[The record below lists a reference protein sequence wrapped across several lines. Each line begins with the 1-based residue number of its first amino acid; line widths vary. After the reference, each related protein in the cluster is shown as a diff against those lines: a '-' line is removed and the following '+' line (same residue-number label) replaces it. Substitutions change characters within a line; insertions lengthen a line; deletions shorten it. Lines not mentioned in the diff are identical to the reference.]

1 MPLCCYWWPGSITGD
16 AMAFRWTAN
25 AAAFMLPE
33 RANEGMKMTF
43 ASYRNSCACPTVVCA
58 WLMLVNIGPVARH
71 SASAIEPIQIALLVD
86 NMASKGSGYDAQELH
101 NLGVSGLAAVL
112 DHLLPDTAPPAA
124 PAPAGPPEEAI
135 RKLIAELDHDDFQ
148 TRERATAELAASGRS
163 QRTLI
168 EEAAASHKA
177 EMALRAQRIIAT
189 WQARPQARLSAYLS
203 GFWAYVEKI
212 EDGKRLN
219 LLAQRTLKAFEQG
232 MPQGDRLHLLRLCLA
247 GVAHGRDAGSC
258 DLLRALI
265 EHDDARVAVLAAETV
280 GAYKTD
286 ASFFPT
292 ILIDALNSKRPAVVE
307 AAMRFATGCSDER
320 QREALRASLRN
331 IFEKQ
336 SEALKFQA
344 CLPLTRD
351 FHDSS
356 AWIYVLE
363 QTQSKDANRAR
374 TACNWVG
381 DTGTRGQP
389 APAGLAQALTPL
401 LKSPSADLRR
411 WTVQSLGSYSGE
423 QVVRSL
429 IPLLADDD
437 DQVVRQV
444 GASLRQQ
451 PDQNLVKRLV
461 QAANIARSDVA
472 ARRPVRE
479 VLVELERP

>member
-1 MPLCCYWWPGSITGD
+1 MNFS
-16 AMAFRWTAN
+16 
-25 AAAFMLPE
+25 
-33 RANEGMKMTF
+33 
-43 ASYRNSCACPTVVCA
+43 SYCNWCACRALVSA
-58 WLMLVNIGPVARH
+58 GLMLSNLGPGACH
-71 SASAIEPIQIALLVD
+71 QASAIEPIQIALLVD

-101 NLGVSGLAAVL
+101 NLGESGLAAVL

-124 PAPAGPPEEAI
+124 PLPAGPPEEAI
-135 RKLIAELDHDDFQ
+135 RQWIAELDHDDFQ
-148 TRERATAELAASGRS
+148 TRERATAELAASGRN
-163 QRTLI
+163 QRKLI
-168 EEAAASHKA
+168 EEAAQSQKA

-219 LLAQRTLKAFEQG
+219 LLARRTLKAFEQG
-232 MPQGDRLHLLRLCLA
+232 MAQGDRLHLLRLCLA
-247 GVAHGRDAGSC
+247 GVAHGRDATSC
-258 DLLRALI
+258 EVLRPLI
-265 EHDDARVAVLAAETV
+265 EHDDVQVAILAAETV

-292 ILIDALNSKRPAVVE
+292 ILIDALNSERPGVAE
-307 AAMRFATGCSDER
+307 AAMRFAAGSSDEK
-320 QREALRASLRN
+320 QRDELRASLER
-331 IFEKQ
+331 IFRKQ
-336 SEALKFQA
+336 GEALKFQA
-344 CLPLTRD
+344 CLPLIRD
-351 FHDSS
+351 FHDPS

-381 DTGTRGQP
+381 DTSVRGQP
-389 APAGLAQALTPL
+389 APSGLAQALAPL

-437 DQVVRQV
+437 DNVVRQV

-451 PDQNLVKRLV
+451 PDQRLVKRLV
-461 QAANIARSDVA
+461 QAANIARSDLA
-472 ARRPVRE
+472 SRRPVRE
-479 VLVELERP
+479 VLVELDRP